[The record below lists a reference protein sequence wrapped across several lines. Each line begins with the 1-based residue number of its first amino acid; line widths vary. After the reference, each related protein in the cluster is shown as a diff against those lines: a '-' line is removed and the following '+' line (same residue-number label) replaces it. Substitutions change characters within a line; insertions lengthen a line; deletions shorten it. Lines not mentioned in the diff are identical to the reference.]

1 MPPFVL
7 GVEEAVAFG
16 DFGTRRGR
24 CRSPGPGLVDP
35 RRAHG
40 RRVRRLAVL

>member
-16 DFGTRRGR
+16 DFGTRRGPLPVAGTWPGRSATGSRPPGSTSR
-24 CRSPGPGLVDP
+24 CP
-35 RRAHG
+35 
-40 RRVRRLAVL
+40 